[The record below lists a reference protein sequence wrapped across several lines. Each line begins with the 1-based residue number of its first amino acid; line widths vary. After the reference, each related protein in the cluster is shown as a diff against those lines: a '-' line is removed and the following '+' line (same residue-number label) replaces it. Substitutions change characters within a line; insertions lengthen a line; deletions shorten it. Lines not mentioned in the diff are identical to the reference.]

1 MFWME
6 ANRFDRLRAVFLW
19 GRKTNMLDGI
29 DRIIVENI
37 KTKEVLA
44 EITENE
50 ITTASEEIVVRMRPV
65 YD

>member
-1 MFWME
+1 MF
-6 ANRFDRLRAVFLW
+6 
-19 GRKTNMLDGI
+19 DGI
-29 DRIIVENI
+29 DRIVIENI
-37 KTKEVLA
+37 KTNEVLA